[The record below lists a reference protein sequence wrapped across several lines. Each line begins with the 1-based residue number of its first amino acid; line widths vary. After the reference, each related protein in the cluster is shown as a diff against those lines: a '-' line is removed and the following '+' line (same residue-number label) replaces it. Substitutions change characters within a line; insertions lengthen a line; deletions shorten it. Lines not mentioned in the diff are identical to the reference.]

1 MAETNLFQTSD
12 LDLGAYLM
20 LKGLPFI
27 GCKIESEGQK
37 KPRAVMRFVD
47 EKQKARDLERLFMT
61 SEEKKISR
69 RTQISLKR
77 STSNSKSVY
86 QYPFVIGA

>member
-1 MAETNLFQTSD
+1 MGEDKLFKTSD

-27 GCKIESEGQK
+27 GCNIESSKG
-37 KPRAVMRFVD
+37 KPRAIMKFVD

-61 SEEKKISR
+61 SEEKKYR
-69 RTQISLKR
+69 DVLKYLL
-77 STSNSKSVY
+77 KEVHQSVRDY
-86 QYPFVIGA
+86 TNTLLD